1 MLLGMHGQRA
11 AFNQTGI
18 KIMNKSVKK
27 LVSATLLAL
36 AAGFSGS
43 ASAGAMLGE
52 APDPGVIVQ
61 AGGYEWVY
69 AGPCA
74 GANPSCGTVQLHHG
88 FDFATDAQWNASFTS
103 ISALASAFAPDGN
116 VLCASRY
123 FNTVYDHCD
132 FSDLGAGYIW
142 HSPLAPSQSQ
152 RDSSF
157 AETFLVRAI
166 DAPADVPEPGSIAL
180 LALGLASF
188 AAARRKLSK

>member
-1 MLLGMHGQRA
+1 MH
-11 AFNQTGI
+11 
-18 KIMNKSVKK
+18 KSMKK

-43 ASAGAMLGE
+43 ASAVTMLGQ
-52 APDPGVIVQ
+52 APDPTLIVQ

-88 FDFATDAQWNASFTS
+88 FEFATDAQWNASFTS
-103 ISALASAFAPDGN
+103 ISALQSAFTDNGN
-116 VLCASRY
+116 VLCASSY

-132 FSDLGAGYIW
+132 FGDLGIGYIW
-142 HSPLAPSQSQ
+142 HSPLAPGQAQ
-152 RDSSF
+152 RDSAA
-157 AETFLVRAI
+157 AETFLVRAL

-180 LALGLASF
+180 LALGLAGF